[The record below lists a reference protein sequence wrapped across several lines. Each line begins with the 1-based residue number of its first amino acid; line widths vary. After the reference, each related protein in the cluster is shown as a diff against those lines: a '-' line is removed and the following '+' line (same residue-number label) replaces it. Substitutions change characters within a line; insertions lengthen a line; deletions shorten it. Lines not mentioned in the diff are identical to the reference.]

1 MKIVIRGRRRRLM
14 ARPYPDDEEPPYD
27 PWRGERPPRNW
38 RWLTLLLGIVVGAA
52 IVLLVKCVEAQ
63 EAGRYT
69 QTKPVPLTLQRA
81 EVRVIDGDTVVLNG
95 KHIRL
100 FGIDAPELGQSCADK
115 WPAGQKAKGF
125 LMILI
130 EGRRVSC
137 DDRGVDRY
145 GRTLGVCRTGDDE
158 LNQAMVRTGN
168 AWAYSRFSRDYVLDE
183 IAARQARAGL
193 WSHNCTPAWE
203 WRHAKD

>member
-1 MKIVIRGRRRRLM
+1 MKIVIRGRRRRLVG
-14 ARPYPDDEEPPYD
+14 RNYLDDPDPSEDREPPYD
-27 PWRGERPPRNW
+27 PWRGGRPPRRW
-38 RWLTLLLGIVVGAA
+38 RWLALLIGIVIGAA
-52 IVLLVKCVEAQ
+52 IVLLVREC
-63 EAGRYT
+63 YS
-69 QTKPVPLTLQRA
+69 QTTPTPLALQRA
-81 EVRVIDGDTVVLNG
+81 AVRVIDGDTIVLNS

-125 LMILI
+125 LTILI

-137 DDRGVDRY
+137 DDRGLDRY
-145 GRTLGVCRTGDDE
+145 GRTLGVCRTDDDD

-168 AWAYSRFSRDYVLDE
+168 AWAYSRYSRAYVLDE

-203 WRHAKD
+203 WRHAKP